1 MAIERTAIAAGVAAI
16 IGVVA
21 GRNALIAANRSAGI
35 SRIRTLEIAAVGVAT
50 EKTFG
55 TVAAGAQLATF
66 TDWPRMT
73 AAARQ
78 REPRASRQQQ
88 QRYRPKA
95 CFQPLAQRIEGM
107 NLSHD
112 GTIRQ
117 FDPPSRPSIVSRYRH
132 QEIFCRCGTEPSI
145 DRGGG
150 AGSVSPSGAGSV
162 RFTPINQRPSR
173 ELDR

>member
-132 QEIFCRCGTEPSI
+132 QEIFVAAARNRRLT
-145 DRGGG
+145 GGG
-150 AGSVSPSGAGSV
+150 SGFGVALG
-162 RFTPINQRPSR
+162 RR
-173 ELDR
+173 